1 MEAKKKKI
9 QIKMVI
15 IKMNIHKISNKNN
28 IRILIKIIQA
38 NKINLI
44 NHLLINK
51 FHLIIINF
59 KAAMIK

>member
-38 NKINLI
+38 NKTNLI
-44 NHLLINK
+44 NHLLISK